1 MNMITSLIGA
11 GVWFL
16 CFFLGIVLT
25 FGTEGFFQNIG
36 CLFFF
41 GSIISLL
48 LIIIKIIFF
57 STALI
62 NLSTGLIFVVGII
75 FVIGIL

>member
-1 MNMITSLIGA
+1 MITMLLGA

-25 FGTEGFFQNIG
+25 FGTGGFFQNIG
-36 CLFFF
+36 CLLFF
-41 GSIISLL
+41 GSIVALL
-48 LIIIKIIFF
+48 LIIVKILFF

-62 NLSTGLIFVVGII
+62 NLSTGVI
-75 FVIGIL
+75 FVIGLLFVSILI